1 MEPRAVVGTM
11 GVVGNNDI
19 YFDVQKGIGKAK
31 RNIFVWKTF
40 FAIFEEFPFSFF
52 FFKSFYA
59 FAFVSG
65 IVILTEE
72 MIIVGNFTERKESG
86 KKRGC
91 EKKRKIKKWFLSQ
104 KLTSGLLLFIVS
116 SREKGIV
123 CLL

>member
-1 MEPRAVVGTM
+1 MVEKGLKQMEPRAVVGTM

-19 YFDVQKGIGKAK
+19 YFDVQKGIDKAK
-31 RNIFVWKTF
+31 RNIFIWKTF
-40 FAIFEEFPFSFF
+40 LAIFEEFSISFY

-72 MIIVGNFTERKESG
+72 MIIVGNFTERKGSG

-91 EKKRKIKKWFLSQ
+91 EKKKKKRKKTDS
-104 KLTSGLLLFIVS
+104 
-116 SREKGIV
+116 
-123 CLL
+123 